1 MLKKVT
7 GNKILSRVIFERCA
21 IIFVKIWNSG
31 LETGET
37 MWVTKLLNHITVDS
51 RYQYKT
57 LLSNSSNCANKKKYL
72 KKIPTWNK
80 HWLAQQYCC
89 QLGRIPFYMFCPRLI
104 GHCRHF
110 LSPFQIHWHKP
121 VKLCI
126 GP

>member
-37 MWVTKLLNHITVDS
+37 MWVTKLLNHITEDTNIKLCYLIHLIV
-51 RYQYKT
+51 
-57 LLSNSSNCANKKKYL
+57 LMKKKIFL
-72 KKIPTWNK
+72 RIPTWNK
-80 HWLAQQYCC
+80 HWLGQQYCC